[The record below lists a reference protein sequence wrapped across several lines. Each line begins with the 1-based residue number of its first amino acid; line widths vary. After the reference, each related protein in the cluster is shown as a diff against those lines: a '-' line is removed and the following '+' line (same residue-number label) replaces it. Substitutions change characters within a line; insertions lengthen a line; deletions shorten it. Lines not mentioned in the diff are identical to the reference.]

1 MPIRN
6 VELSEHS
13 DHFID
18 EAVGAGKFPDASEAV
33 GETLQLL
40 EERERE
46 NEARTKWLEAA
57 AKEGFDDLDR
67 GDAIRF
73 ESMDELAV
81 HICAIGTELR
91 TGAGEPRVA

>member
-57 AKEGFDDLDR
+57 AKEGFD
-67 GDAIRF
+67 
-73 ESMDELAV
+73 ELAV